1 MDSFPREKGEAFG
14 ILRQQLLV
22 HEAGLPV
29 GAACHLVEI
38 FVESGI
44 SQKPGNVG
52 EVSVRRF
59 TDCTALAVLL
69 SSRLL
74 NWAIVDSNRE
84 WHSAD
89 FSPHPEH
96 RWAVSGVGSSNAQST
111 VGSARALDA
120 LLQEYAYKA
129 FYRPRTGISYDG
141 DVPSNLTGIK
151 VSAMRLRS
159 GSLRN
164 RGVAAYKEFEIP
176 TGVTET
182 SYVERLV
189 LVYQNLGNWSVLF
202 YPSPGYTYLSPVLGL
217 LAYDAFNLSA
227 TNLPELDI
235 RASADPILIHFTDV
249 KSPPLGSVAR
259 CVSFGINGSINFSN
273 LTSSNVCSTM
283 EQGHFSIV
291 VESIA
296 PSPAPAAPISPP
308 PTSGGG
314 GPSPGKASHGKSNT
328 VVWIIVGSV
337 VGGIALIGLLGLLV
351 LWTQKFKQRKNMQ
364 QMEKAAEAGETLHM
378 TSVGDT
384 KAPAA
389 MVTRTQPILESEYVP

>member
-1 MDSFPREKGEAFG
+1 MGR
-14 ILRQQLLV
+14 LW
-22 HEAGLPV
+22 GLMM
-29 GAACHLVEI
+29 H
-38 FVESGI
+38 
-44 SQKPGNVG
+44 
-52 EVSVRRF
+52 
-59 TDCTALAVLL
+59 VLL
-69 SSRLL
+69 LCL
-74 NWAIVDSNRE
+74 FEVE
-84 WHSAD
+84 
-89 FSPHPEH
+89 
-96 RWAVSGVGSSNAQST
+96 SSNAQST
-111 VGSARALDA
+111 VGSARALDG
-120 LLQEYAYKA
+120 LLQDYAYRA
-129 FYRPRTGISYDG
+129 FDDRPRTGISFDG
-141 DVPSNLTGIK
+141 VVPSNLTGIK

-164 RGVAAYKEFEIP
+164 RGVESYKEFEIP

-182 SYVERLV
+182 PYVERLV
-189 LVYQNLGNWSVLF
+189 LVYQNLGNWSVVY
-202 YPSPGYTYLSPVLGL
+202 YPLPGYTYLSPVLGL

-235 RASADPILIHFTDV
+235 RTSANPILIHFTDV
-249 KSPPLGSVAR
+249 KSLPLGSIAK
-259 CVSFGINGSINFSN
+259 CVSIDLNGSINFSN
-273 LTSSNVCSTM
+273 LISSNVCSTM

-296 PSPAPAAPISPP
+296 PSPAPISLP

-328 VVWIIVGSV
+328 KVWIIVGSV
-337 VGGIALIGLLGLLV
+337 LGGLALIVLLGLLV
-351 LWTQKFKQRKNMQ
+351 LWAQKFKQRNTMQ